1 MSLDDDLAAWA
12 ATVRLPEADAAAI
25 FERIVAS
32 AAGPAAP
39 AAPAVRP
46 VPPAERPAAPA
57 ERPAAPAERP
67 VAPAGA
73 PSLDPS
79 WWRGY
84 NAGFAAR
91 MVASTAP
98 VRLAA

>member
-12 ATVRLPEADAAAI
+12 ASIRLSDADAAAI
-25 FERIVAS
+25 FNQIVAPT
-32 AAGPAAP
+32 AGRATPQTPQTPQAPRATKTAVSDPAPQLA
-39 AAPAVRP
+39 
-46 VPPAERPAAPA
+46 
-57 ERPAAPAERP
+57 
-67 VAPAGA
+67 
-73 PSLDPS
+73 PS

>member
-1 MSLDDDLAAWA
+1 MNHVTISHGAMHHGTVNRCVA
-12 ATVRLPEADAAAI
+12 AT
-25 FERIVAS
+25 
-32 AAGPAAP
+32 
-39 AAPAVRP
+39 
-46 VPPAERPAAPA
+46 
-57 ERPAAPAERP
+57 AERP
-67 VAPAGA
+67 VAPAAA

-98 VRLAA
+98 VRLAAGRRAA

>member
-12 ATVRLPEADAAAI
+12 ATVRLPDADAAAI
-25 FERIVAS
+25 FQRIVVAAVVASVAPSATAPS
-32 AAGPAAP
+32 AAAP
-39 AAPAVRP
+39 QL
-46 VPPAERPAAPA
+46 
-57 ERPAAPAERP
+57 
-67 VAPAGA
+67 
-73 PSLDPS
+73 SPS
-79 WWRGY
+79 WWRRY

>member
-39 AAPAVRP
+39 AVCP
-46 VPPAERPAAPA
+46 VPPA

>member
-1 MSLDDDLAAWA
+1 MSLDEDLAAWA
-12 ATVRLPEADAAAI
+12 AAVRLPDADAVAI
-25 FERIVAS
+25 FRRIV
-32 AAGPAAP
+32 AAP
-39 AAPAVRP
+39 AAPSVAP
-46 VPPAERPAAPA
+46 LSGAGPAAAPSA
-57 ERPAAPAERP
+57 AAPR
-67 VAPAGA
+67 
-73 PSLDPS
+73 LKPS

>member
-12 ATVRLPEADAAAI
+12 ATVRLPDADAAAI
-25 FERIVAS
+25 FQRIVAAPVAPAAAPVA

-39 AAPAVRP
+39 R
-46 VPPAERPAAPA
+46 
-57 ERPAAPAERP
+57 
-67 VAPAGA
+67 
-73 PSLDPS
+73 LKPS

>member
-1 MSLDDDLAAWA
+1 MNLDDDLAAWA
-12 ATVRLPEADAAAI
+12 ATVRLPDADAAAI
-25 FERIVAS
+25 FRRILASPAGPTVAP
-32 AAGPAAP
+32 AAGPVVTP
-39 AAPAVRP
+39 
-46 VPPAERPAAPA
+46 
-57 ERPAAPAERP
+57 
-67 VAPAGA
+67 G
-73 PSLDPS
+73 LKPS

>member
-12 ATVRLPEADAAAI
+12 ATVRLPDAAAATI
-25 FERIVAS
+25 FERIVAAPVAAAVEATGSAVAPS
-32 AAGPAAP
+32 AAAP
-39 AAPAVRP
+39 R
-46 VPPAERPAAPA
+46 
-57 ERPAAPAERP
+57 
-67 VAPAGA
+67 
-73 PSLDPS
+73 LKPS
-79 WWRGY
+79 WWRDY

>member
-25 FERIVAS
+25 FQRIVAS
-32 AAGPAAP
+32 AADPSAAP
-39 AAPAVRP
+39 ADATVA
-46 VPPAERPAAPA
+46 AAP
-57 ERPAAPAERP
+57 R
-67 VAPAGA
+67 
-73 PSLDPS
+73 LDAS

>member
-12 ATVRLPEADAAAI
+12 ATVRLPDADAAAI
-25 FERIVAS
+25 FQRIVTAPVALS
-32 AAGPAAP
+32 VAP
-39 AAPAVRP
+39 AA
-46 VPPAERPAAPA
+46 APRLA
-57 ERPAAPAERP
+57 
-67 VAPAGA
+67 
-73 PSLDPS
+73 PS
-79 WWRGY
+79 WWRRY

>member
-1 MSLDDDLAAWA
+1 VTLDDDLAAWA
-12 ATVRLPEADAAAI
+12 AAVRLPDADAAAI
-25 FERIVAS
+25 FQRIVTSSAGPTAAS
-32 AAGPAAP
+32 AEREVAP
-39 AAPAVRP
+39 AA
-46 VPPAERPAAPA
+46 
-57 ERPAAPAERP
+57 
-67 VAPAGA
+67 A
-73 PSLDPS
+73 PSLNPS

>member
-1 MSLDDDLAAWA
+1 MNLDDDLAAWA
-12 ATVRLPEADAAAI
+12 ATVRVTDGDAAAI
-25 FERIVAS
+25 FRRIVA
-32 AAGPAAP
+32 AP
-39 AAPAVRP
+39 IAPS
-46 VPPAERPAAPA
+46 
-57 ERPAAPAERP
+57 
-67 VAPAGA
+67 VAPLGGAGSAVA
-73 PSLDPS
+73 PSGVGPRLKAS

>member
-12 ATVRLPEADAAAI
+12 ATVRLADADAAAI
-25 FERIVAS
+25 FQRIVAAPVVASVAPS
-32 AAGPAAP
+32 ATAPSAP
-39 AAPAVRP
+39 APQL
-46 VPPAERPAAPA
+46 
-57 ERPAAPAERP
+57 
-67 VAPAGA
+67 
-73 PSLDPS
+73 SPS
-79 WWRGY
+79 WWRRY

>member
-12 ATVRLPEADAAAI
+12 ATVRLPAADAAAI
-25 FERIVAS
+25 FQRIVT
-32 AAGPAAP
+32 AP
-39 AAPAVRP
+39 AAPTVAP
-46 VPPAERPAAPA
+46 PAAVPPA
-57 ERPAAPAERP
+57 
-67 VAPAGA
+67 VAPLAA
-73 PSLDPS
+73 VPKLNPS

>member
-12 ATVRLPEADAAAI
+12 ATVRLRDADAAVI
-25 FERIVAS
+25 FQRIVAAPVVASVAPS
-32 AAGPAAP
+32 ATAPSAP
-39 AAPAVRP
+39 APQL
-46 VPPAERPAAPA
+46 
-57 ERPAAPAERP
+57 
-67 VAPAGA
+67 
-73 PSLDPS
+73 SPS
-79 WWRGY
+79 WWRRY

>member
-12 ATVRLPEADAAAI
+12 ATVRMSDADAAAI
-25 FERIVAS
+25 FQRIVAPVVASVAPSATAPS
-32 AAGPAAP
+32 AAAP
-39 AAPAVRP
+39 QL
-46 VPPAERPAAPA
+46 
-57 ERPAAPAERP
+57 
-67 VAPAGA
+67 
-73 PSLDPS
+73 SPS
-79 WWRGY
+79 WWRRY

>member
-1 MSLDDDLAAWA
+1 VNLDDDLAAWA
-12 ATVRLPEADAAAI
+12 ATIRVTDADAAAI
-25 FERIVAS
+25 FRRIIAS
-32 AAGPAAP
+32 PAGLAA
-39 AAPAVRP
+39 
-46 VPPAERPAAPA
+46 E
-57 ERPAAPAERP
+57 P
-67 VAPAGA
+67 VAPSAAAA
-73 PSLDPS
+73 PRLKPS

>member
-12 ATVRLPEADAAAI
+12 ATVRLPDADAAAI
-25 FERIVAS
+25 FQRIVA
-32 AAGPAAP
+32 AP
-39 AAPAVRP
+39 VAAAPAVGP
-46 VPPAERPAAPA
+46 LVAAAPK
-57 ERPAAPAERP
+57 
-67 VAPAGA
+67 
-73 PSLDPS
+73 LNPS

>member
-12 ATVRLPEADAAAI
+12 ASVRLPDADAAAI
-25 FERIVAS
+25 FRRIVAT
-32 AAGPAAP
+32 
-39 AAPAVRP
+39 
-46 VPPAERPAAPA
+46 
-57 ERPAAPAERP
+57 P
-67 VAPAGA
+67 VAPAPTPVA
-73 PSLDPS
+73 PGPDAAAPRLKPS

>member
-25 FERIVAS
+25 FQRIVAS

-39 AAPAVRP
+39 AARP
-46 VPPAERPAAPA
+46 VPPA

>member
-12 ATVRLPEADAAAI
+12 ATVRLRDADAAAI
-25 FERIVAS
+25 FQRIVAAPVVASVAPVAASPS
-32 AAGPAAP
+32 AAAP
-39 AAPAVRP
+39 QL
-46 VPPAERPAAPA
+46 
-57 ERPAAPAERP
+57 
-67 VAPAGA
+67 
-73 PSLDPS
+73 SPS
-79 WWRGY
+79 WWRRY